1 MQSKKNY
8 FIDSLNKLE
17 NKSNIINQDFSIFS
31 NESHDLGNKLFNRT
45 YKTKEKEELNV
56 KEINEYFNLDK
67 GFEKDIESLL
77 KNNAKK
83 VKKIMDSK
91 CGKILD
97 KIVKKICLE
106 EIKLNKNH
114 FLSFRNDKIFDKKN
128 SMLKKYNK
136 EFKNEKKNNIFD
148 MFKKKDEDF
157 FDIIKSGASMV
168 SVVVNI
174 TQSQTNSKK
183 RERQDPGAFG
193 KKITA
198 ARSAEQRICRACAER
213 SPHACA
219 LALVS
224 KDKRHKEN
232 RYYEKE
238 HQKYRISQ
246 CHRRIVPLTLSFNA
260 GYSNRDLQLD
270 KHFLKFFYFCRR
282 NG

>member
-1 MQSKKNY
+1 MTSNILLYKISKLNQRYVPIRDKFKQTMFTKEYQDTCGFDSRNESSIFNKTSVRYYPNKKNNFSKNFNYSISMQSKKNY

-56 KEINEYFNLDK
+56 KEINDYFNFDK

-157 FDIIKSGASMV
+157 FDIIKSGKNYISD
-168 SVVVNI
+168 I
-174 TQSQTNSKK
+174 EQQYIKT
-183 RERQDPGAFG
+183 
-193 KKITA
+193 KI
-198 ARSAEQRICRACAER
+198 
-213 SPHACA
+213 
-219 LALVS
+219 LN
-224 KDKRHKEN
+224 KFKN
-232 RYYEKE
+232 
-238 HQKYRISQ
+238 
-246 CHRRIVPLTLSFNA
+246 
-260 GYSNRDLQLD
+260 
-270 KHFLKFFYFCRR
+270 LKS
-282 NG
+282 